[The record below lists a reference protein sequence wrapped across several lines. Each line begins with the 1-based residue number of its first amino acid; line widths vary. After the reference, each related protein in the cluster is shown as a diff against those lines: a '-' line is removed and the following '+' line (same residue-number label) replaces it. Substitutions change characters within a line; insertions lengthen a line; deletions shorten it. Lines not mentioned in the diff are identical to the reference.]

1 MDFSKTNPIKL
12 TGIRIEQRPDGGIA
26 LIISTKYAGETVYA
40 LPAELVQDLISDLER
55 VRPSAPSRP
64 SSAAASEASAK
75 PAAQPSKPS
84 TPTTQIGVR
93 APKKWM
99 LGNGLPNHP
108 MVVFIV
114 DPQTDQ
120 QAGYAFDAKAAR
132 ELAVA
137 LVKNADAIAAHANKQ
152 GSGAA

>member
-1 MDFSKTNPIKL
+1 MTSIKPIK
-12 TGIRIEQRPDGGIA
+12 IAARAHPDGEGI
-26 LIISTKYAGETVYA
+26 LLTIGTKYAGETTYA
-40 LPAELVQDLISDLER
+40 ISPELLEGLRGDLQRLN
-55 VRPSAPSRP
+55 AQT
-64 SSAAASEASAK
+64 AASPRQAPTTTANQ
-75 PAAQPSKPS
+75 AADPTAT
-84 TPTTQIGVR
+84 TPTRVNQIAVR

-132 ELAVA
+132 EMAVN
-137 LVKNADAIAAHANKQ
+137 LVKNADAIEAHGAKKQ
-152 GSGAA
+152 R